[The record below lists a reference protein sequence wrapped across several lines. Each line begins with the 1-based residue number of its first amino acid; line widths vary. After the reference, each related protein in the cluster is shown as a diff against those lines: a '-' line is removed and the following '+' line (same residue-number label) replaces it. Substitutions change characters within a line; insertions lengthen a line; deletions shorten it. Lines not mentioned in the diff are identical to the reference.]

1 MNFAQLSQTKSE
13 PDLISNLDSGLL
25 VPHKGFQN
33 LSVTA
38 PGAATTYGGP
48 QPWGLEHG
56 PGLFHG
62 DGEEW
67 LKDLQEV
74 LHVWF
79 VLWIP
84 ETSWNQLVD
93 PADVGI
99 CWDLHET
106 SKYIKHHQTFC
117 KSLLGLPVEHQK
129 LSETSTDRSWPKTPR
144 WIPADWFSFGVSWC
158 FQRNSISSS
167 DSGWYR
173 DSTTLGYT
181 DMNGKIWTRAAR
193 MYPGQWSKHPLN
205 SVKRGCMRM
214 LTTMLNKVIVG
225 HGSSPSLKRHTSQF
239 SDLLS
244 SRTLH
249 RNSSVCSKGFC
260 KCGKYTTWTEHQ
272 WTLWISQQ
280 ICHDPSQATSL
291 MITTSAWPGLKA
303 VSVNSRSTQSKTCQ
317 DSKM

>member
-84 ETSWNQLVD
+84 ETS
-93 PADVGI
+93 
-99 CWDLHET
+99 
-106 SKYIKHHQTFC
+106 
-117 KSLLGLPVEHQK
+117 
-129 LSETSTDRSWPKTPR
+129 
-144 WIPADWFSFGVSWC
+144 
-158 FQRNSISSS
+158 
-167 DSGWYR
+167 
-173 DSTTLGYT
+173 
-181 DMNGKIWTRAAR
+181 
-193 MYPGQWSKHPLN
+193 
-205 SVKRGCMRM
+205 
-214 LTTMLNKVIVG
+214 
-225 HGSSPSLKRHTSQF
+225 
-239 SDLLS
+239 
-244 SRTLH
+244 
-249 RNSSVCSKGFC
+249 
-260 KCGKYTTWTEHQ
+260 
-272 WTLWISQQ
+272 
-280 ICHDPSQATSL
+280 
-291 MITTSAWPGLKA
+291 
-303 VSVNSRSTQSKTCQ
+303 
-317 DSKM
+317 